1 MKKNEIQMSRALYD
15 YIASVSLRE
24 HEALQAL
31 REKTAEE
38 PDAVMQ
44 IPPEQGQFMALLV
57 KLIGATKTLEV
68 GTYTGYSTLSV
79 ALATP
84 DDGITDTCDINEEW
98 ANIGKRYWRQAGVE
112 NKISLHL
119 GPAVDTLD
127 SLICNG
133 QDNSYD
139 FAFIDADK
147 IHCESY
153 YEKSLQLLR
162 AGGLMVI
169 DNVFLFG
176 SVVDPELLDDDLKTR
191 ISDADIS
198 VMRSLNTK
206 IQQDDRVDMSM
217 LPIADGLTLV
227 RKK

>member
-1 MKKNEIQMSRALYD
+1 MKKNEIQMSNALYE

-24 HEALQAL
+24 HQALRAL

-38 PDAVMQ
+38 PDAIMQ

-57 KLIGATKTLEV
+57 KLIGAKKTLEV

-84 DDGITDTCDINEEW
+84 DDGVTDTCDINEEW
-98 ANIGKRYWRQAGVE
+98 ANIGKRYWKQAGVE
-112 NKISLHL
+112 NKIHLHL

-127 SLICNG
+127 SLLSNRRK
-133 QDNSYD
+133 NSYD
-139 FAFIDADK
+139 FVFIDADK
-147 IHCESY
+147 INYDMY
-153 YEKSLQLLR
+153 YEKSLKLMR
-162 AGGLMVI
+162 AGGLMAI

-176 SVVDPELLDDDLKTR
+176 SVVDPELLDDDLKIR
-191 ISDADIS
+191 ISDDDIS
-198 VMRSLNTK
+198 AMRSLNTK

>member
-1 MKKNEIQMSRALYD
+1 MKKNEIQMSKALYE
-15 YIASVSLRE
+15 YVVSVSLRE
-24 HEALQAL
+24 HQALQAL
-31 REKTAEE
+31 RKETSNK
-38 PDAVMQ
+38 PDAIMQ

-57 KLIGATKTLEV
+57 KLAGAKKTLEV

-84 DDGITDTCDINEEW
+84 DNGTTDTCDINEEW
-98 ANIGKRYWRQAGVE
+98 ANIGKKYWKQAGVE
-112 NKISLHL
+112 NKIQLHV

-127 SLICNG
+127 YLLRNEQEG
-133 QDNSYD
+133 TYD
-139 FAFIDADK
+139 FTFIDADK
-147 IHCESY
+147 INYDNY
-153 YEKSLQLLR
+153 YEKSLKLMR
-162 AGGLMVI
+162 SGGLMAI

-176 SVVDPELLDDDLKTR
+176 SVVDPNLLDDDLKTR

-198 VMRSLNTK
+198 AMRSLNIK